1 MGRKS
6 KKKIQNENVANG
18 LAYLLVIGGVVLL
31 VKWLWEQLL
40 SVWHWVMDILSPII
54 QFFS

>member
-6 KKKIQNENVANG
+6 KKQIQNENAANG

-40 SVWHWVMDILSPII
+40 SVWHWIMDILSPII

>member
-6 KKKIQNENVANG
+6 KKQIQNENAANG
-18 LAYLLVIGGVVLL
+18 LAYLLVIGGIVLL

-40 SVWHWVMDILSPII
+40 SVWYWVMDILSPII

>member
-6 KKKIQNENVANG
+6 KKQIQNENAANG

-40 SVWHWVMDILSPII
+40 SVWHWIMDILSSII